1 MTLTCACAPYAV
13 RLSEEGM
20 AAWLQRAQMSHAI
33 RTPARNQLQV
43 SACSMQGNLSLI
55 SLLVVL
61 TVMPTVHHQ
70 PVQRLLPVW
79 GCS

>member
-1 MTLTCACAPYAV
+1 MMLTCACAPYAV

-43 SACSMQGNLSLI
+43 SAYNMQA
-55 SLLVVL
+55 
-61 TVMPTVHHQ
+61 T
-70 PVQRLLPVW
+70 
-79 GCS
+79 